1 MLNLTKDEINARIAK
16 NIAAIFNETDKITI
30 INLGVGIPT
39 QVSNYVT
46 NDKVFLQAENGML
59 GVGPIANGDEI
70 DPQLINAGSQ

>member
-46 NDKVFLQAENGML
+46 NDKVFLQAETVCWELARLLM
-59 GVGPIANGDEI
+59 VMK
-70 DPQLINAGSQ
+70 LILSL